1 MKRFSGIDIFHLSR
15 AGDKTDAADERAC
28 GRRPK
33 SFLSRL
39 KRDCRGATAV
49 EFAMILPVFSYL
61 LLGIL
66 EISVMF
72 AMQVIVENAVFSAAR
87 QIRTGQAQSSA
98 DADTT
103 FSTALC
109 TELYNI
115 INCGDILYDVQTFS
129 TFAAVDLTVEYD
141 ADNEIITESFNAGSS
156 ESIVAVRVMYQWNFF
171 TPLIGDFFEDTDSTN
186 RRLLMAT
193 GVFRNE
199 PYE

>member
-1 MKRFSGIDIFHLSR
+1 
-15 AGDKTDAADERAC
+15 
-28 GRRPK
+28 
-33 SFLSRL
+33 
-39 KRDCRGATAV
+39 
-49 EFAMILPVFSYL
+49 MILPVFSYL

-87 QIRTGQAQSSA
+87 QIRTGQAQSSD

-109 TELYNI
+109 NDLYNI
-115 INCGDILYDVQTFS
+115 IDCDDILYDVQTFS

-141 ADNEIITESFNAGSS
+141 DDNEIITESFNAGSS